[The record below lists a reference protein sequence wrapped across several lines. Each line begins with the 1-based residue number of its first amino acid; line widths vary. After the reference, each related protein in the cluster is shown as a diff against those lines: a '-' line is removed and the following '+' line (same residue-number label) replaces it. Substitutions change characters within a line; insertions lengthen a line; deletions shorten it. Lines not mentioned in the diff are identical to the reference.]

1 MVKTKVK
8 WLNLD
13 EFASVDY
20 EMPNKDI
27 PVNREVKYEI
37 PKPEIPLEEEVECPY
52 VEPVCY

>member
-13 EFASVDY
+13 EFTSVDY
-20 EMPNKDI
+20 EMLNEDI
-27 PVNREVKYEI
+27 PINREVKYEI
-37 PKPEIPLEEEVECPY
+37 PKPEIPLEEKVECPY